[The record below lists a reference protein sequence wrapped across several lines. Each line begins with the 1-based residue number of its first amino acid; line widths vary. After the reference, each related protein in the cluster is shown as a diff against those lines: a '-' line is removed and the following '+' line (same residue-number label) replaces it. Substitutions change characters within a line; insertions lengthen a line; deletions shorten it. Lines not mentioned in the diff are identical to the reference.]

1 MKELP
6 QDVDNMAADALR
18 DAEAGAPLLEDFS
31 EDDDLSGNGGLR
43 LSDSSDSI
51 VPR

>member
-18 DAEAGAPLLEDFS
+18 DVEAGAPLLGDYS
-31 EDDDLSGNGGLR
+31 QDDLSGDGALR
-43 LSDSSDSI
+43 LSDSSDSLTS
-51 VPR
+51 R